1 MAKGGRFIRH
11 ENREVCEMQNAETV
25 LSVIQA
31 RGQRGLKLERL
42 YRQLYNP
49 ELYLMAYAKLYKNKG
64 ALTPGITEET
74 ADGMSINKI
83 HRLIDELK
91 HERFRWTPV
100 RRTYIPK
107 KDKKSKRPLGLPGWK
122 DKLLQ
127 EVMRLLLEAYH
138 EPQFS
143 QHSHGF
149 RPKRGC
155 HTALMEIKRCGK
167 GTSWFIEGDI
177 SKCFDSFS
185 HDVMV
190 AILRERIDDKRFI
203 QLIENLLKAGYME
216 DWEWNATY
224 SGAPQG
230 GVLSP
235 LLSNIYLDR
244 LDQFVEQILI
254 PNYHRGETRQRNPE
268 YRHYYN
274 MKRKART
281 RNDRE
286 AYKAYD
292 RKMRTLPSLDFS
304 DPNFRRLRYTRYCDD
319 FLLSFAGPKREA
331 EEIKQRL
338 TEFLRDELKLE
349 LSKTKTLITH
359 ANSERARFLN
369 YHIHVQQC
377 DTWRDSRGSRNAN
390 GGIAL
395 KVPKDTLQ
403 GLCARYMKREKPIH
417 RGELVVN
424 SDYDIIAT
432 YQAEY
437 RGYVQ
442 YYALAQDLYR
452 LSKLHW
458 VMRTSLLKTLAN
470 KYRATVTKMAKRYR
484 DTVDTEFGPRKVL
497 KVVVRREEKKPL
509 VAVFGGIP
517 LRTSKVAK
525 ISDRVIRLGFSSCE
539 LIQRLL
545 ADRCEMCGCTEN
557 IEVHHIRKLADL
569 KKPGRKEK
577 PLWIQKMA
585 AIRRKT
591 LVVCKVC
598 HEAIHHSKTRAE
610 WTRLD

>member
-1 MAKGGRFIRH
+1 
-11 ENREVCEMQNAETV
+11 MQNAETV

-64 ALTPGITEET
+64 ALTPGVTVET
-74 ADGMSINKI
+74 ADGMSISKI
-83 HRLIDELK
+83 HRLIDELR

-127 EVMRLLLEAYH
+127 EVIRLLLEAYY

-155 HTALMEIKRCGK
+155 HTALMEIKHK
-167 GTSWFIEGDI
+167 HQGTKWFIEGDI
-177 SKCFDSFS
+177 SKCFDSFD
-185 HDVMV
+185 HEVMV
-190 AILRERIDDKRFI
+190 AILRERIDDERFI
-203 QLIENLLKAGYME
+203 RLIENLLKAGYME

-224 SGAPQG
+224 SGTPQG

-235 LLSNIYLDR
+235 LLSNVYLDK
-244 LDQFVEQILI
+244 LDQFVERVLI
-254 PNYHRGETRQRNPE
+254 PSYHQGKARRGNPE
-268 YRHYYN
+268 YKHYEHF
-274 MKRKART
+274 KRKAKKD
-281 RNDRE
+281 NDRE

-292 RKMRTLPSLDFS
+292 RKMRSVPSLDFH
-304 DPNFRRLRYTRYCDD
+304 DTNYRRLRYTRYADD
-319 FLLSFAGPKREA
+319 FLLSFAGPKSEA

-349 LSKTKTLITH
+349 LSRAKTLITH
-359 ANSERARFLN
+359 ANTEQARFLN
-369 YHIHVQQC
+369 YDIRVQRC
-377 DTWRDSRGSRNAN
+377 DTWRDSRGRRGAN
-390 GGIAL
+390 GKIAL
-395 KVPKDTLQ
+395 KVPRDALQ
-403 GLCARYMKREKPIH
+403 RLCARYMKRGKPVH
-417 RGELVVN
+417 RGELILN

-432 YQAEY
+432 YQSEY

-452 LSKLHW
+452 LDKLHW
-458 VMRTSLLKTLAN
+458 VMRTSLLKTLAS
-470 KYRATVTKMAKRYR
+470 KYTSTVTKMANRYR
-484 DTVDTEFGPRKVL
+484 DTVDTEFGPRRVL
-497 KVVVRREEKKPL
+497 KVVVERKEKKPL
-509 VAVFGGIP
+509 EAVFGGIP
-517 LRTSKVAK
+517 LRTRKAAR
-525 ISDRVIRLGFSSCE
+525 ISDRVVRPGYSSCE

-545 ADRCEMCGCTEN
+545 AERCEMCGCTEN

-577 PLWIQKMA
+577 PLWVQRMA

-591 LVVCKVC
+591 LVVCKAC
-598 HEAIHHSKTRAE
+598 HEAIHHGITRAE
-610 WTRLD
+610 WTRQD